1 MTPASLSFGGKMAKL
16 VTYPAIVSQKA
27 GQTRVHF
34 PDLPAADVA
43 DPDHDRALLR
53 AKIGLAIIII
63 DLESH
68 FEPVPQPTEDGQL
81 GAGAAKLGGKVVK
94 ITTDLDQ
101 Y

>member
-1 MTPASLSFGGKMAKL
+1 MAKL
-16 VTYPAIVSQKA
+16 VTYPAIVSDKA
-27 GQTRVHF
+27 GQTWVHF

-43 DPDHDRALLR
+43 DPDYDRALLR

-68 FEPVPQPTEDGQL
+68 FEPVPDSTPADQL
-81 GAGAAKLGGKVVK
+81 EAAADKVGGEVVE